1 LGTPVPGAS
10 SPPVGASNG
19 AGGPG
24 GTAGPGS
31 VWGIVVAAGLGRRF
45 GAEKQFLSLNG
56 RPVHIWAV
64 EATRSVAVGVV
75 LVVPPGREHDT
86 SLSQAADR
94 VVAGGATRSAS
105 VRAGLGAVPEDA
117 AIIVVHDA
125 VRPMASE
132 GLFRAVV
139 GAVVA
144 GAEGAVPGL
153 DLADTVKLVEGDV
166 VRSTLDRSKLVRVQ
180 TPQAFRASTLRRAHA
195 REVDATD
202 DSAVVEA
209 MGAEVIVVPGEE
221 ANLKITSPADL
232 ALLEW
237 RSSLGSSAGAP

>member
-1 LGTPVPGAS
+1 
-10 SPPVGASNG
+10 
-19 AGGPG
+19 
-24 GTAGPGS
+24 
-31 VWGIVVAAGLGRRF
+31 VAAGLGRRF

-75 LVVPPGREHDT
+75 LVVPPGREHDPA
-86 SLSQAADR
+86 LFEAGDR
-94 VVAGGATRSAS
+94 IVAGGATRSAS
-105 VRAGLGAVPEDA
+105 VRAGLSAVPDYAE
-117 AIIVVHDA
+117 IIVVHDA
-125 VRPMASE
+125 ARPLASA

-139 GAVVA
+139 GAVVG

-153 DLADTVKLVEGDV
+153 DLADTVKLVEGGTV
-166 VRSTLDRSKLVRVQ
+166 QHTLDRSKLVRVQ

-195 REVDATD
+195 GEVDATD

-209 MGAEVIVVPGEE
+209 LGAEIVVVPGEE
-221 ANLKITSPADL
+221 ANLKITTPADL

-237 RSSLGSSAGAP
+237 RCSLESTGWAP